1 MANSIMVCT
10 KGQTNL
16 TTAIKQLIFV
26 LLCHHRRCSLHMQLI
41 VDKDSVDL
49 LKQFGIKLNK
59 LVSWDI

>member
-26 LLCHHRRCSLHMQLI
+26 LLRHHQKCSIHTQLI

-49 LKQFGIKLNK
+49 LKQSGIKLN
-59 LVSWDI
+59 